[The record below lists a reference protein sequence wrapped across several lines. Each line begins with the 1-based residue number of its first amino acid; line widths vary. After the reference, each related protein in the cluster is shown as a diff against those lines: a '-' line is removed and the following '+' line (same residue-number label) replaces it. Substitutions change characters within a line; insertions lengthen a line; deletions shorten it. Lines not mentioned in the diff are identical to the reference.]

1 MNKMFS
7 DNAWQDFLLWMREDR
22 KTAKKIASLL
32 ADIERNGNEG
42 LGKPESL
49 KGNLSGYWSRR
60 ISEKDRLIYRFDET
74 TKFGFLVSIKPT
86 PFQIEY
92 WVVCFTFGP
101 SFAPS
106 PSFPSSARRGFL
118 ILSFLFF

>member
-22 KTAKKIASLL
+22 KAAKKIASLL

-74 TKFGFLVSIKPT
+74 TIYIAACKGHYGDK
-86 PFQIEY
+86 
-92 WVVCFTFGP
+92 
-101 SFAPS
+101 
-106 PSFPSSARRGFL
+106 
-118 ILSFLFF
+118 

>member
-7 DNAWQDFLLWMREDR
+7 DNAWQDFLLWMREDC

-74 TKFGFLVSIKPT
+74 TIYIAACKGHYGDK
-86 PFQIEY
+86 
-92 WVVCFTFGP
+92 
-101 SFAPS
+101 
-106 PSFPSSARRGFL
+106 
-118 ILSFLFF
+118 

>member
-74 TKFGFLVSIKPT
+74 TIYIAAFKGHYGDK
-86 PFQIEY
+86 
-92 WVVCFTFGP
+92 
-101 SFAPS
+101 
-106 PSFPSSARRGFL
+106 
-118 ILSFLFF
+118 

>member
-7 DNAWQDFLLWMREDR
+7 DNARQDFLLWMREDR
-22 KTAKKIASLL
+22 KTAKKIAALL

-74 TKFGFLVSIKPT
+74 TIYIAACKGHYGDK
-86 PFQIEY
+86 
-92 WVVCFTFGP
+92 
-101 SFAPS
+101 
-106 PSFPSSARRGFL
+106 
-118 ILSFLFF
+118 

>member
-74 TKFGFLVSIKPT
+74 TIYIAACKGLYGDK
-86 PFQIEY
+86 
-92 WVVCFTFGP
+92 
-101 SFAPS
+101 
-106 PSFPSSARRGFL
+106 
-118 ILSFLFF
+118 

>member
-32 ADIERNGNEG
+32 ADIERNGNQG

-74 TKFGFLVSIKPT
+74 TIYIAACKGHYGDK
-86 PFQIEY
+86 
-92 WVVCFTFGP
+92 
-101 SFAPS
+101 
-106 PSFPSSARRGFL
+106 
-118 ILSFLFF
+118 

>member
-49 KGNLSGYWSRR
+49 KGNLSGYCSRR
-60 ISEKDRLIYRFDET
+60 ISEKDCLIYRFDET
-74 TKFGFLVSIKPT
+74 TIYIAACKGRYGDK
-86 PFQIEY
+86 
-92 WVVCFTFGP
+92 
-101 SFAPS
+101 
-106 PSFPSSARRGFL
+106 
-118 ILSFLFF
+118 

>member
-1 MNKMFS
+1 MFS

-74 TKFGFLVSIKPT
+74 TIYIAACKGHYGDK
-86 PFQIEY
+86 
-92 WVVCFTFGP
+92 
-101 SFAPS
+101 
-106 PSFPSSARRGFL
+106 
-118 ILSFLFF
+118 

>member
-7 DNAWQDFLLWMREDR
+7 DNAWQDFLIWMREDR

-60 ISEKDRLIYRFDET
+60 ITEKDRLIYRFDET
-74 TKFGFLVSIKPT
+74 TIYIAACKGHYGDK
-86 PFQIEY
+86 
-92 WVVCFTFGP
+92 
-101 SFAPS
+101 
-106 PSFPSSARRGFL
+106 
-118 ILSFLFF
+118 

>member
-74 TKFGFLVSIKPT
+74 TIYRAACKGHYGDK
-86 PFQIEY
+86 
-92 WVVCFTFGP
+92 
-101 SFAPS
+101 
-106 PSFPSSARRGFL
+106 
-118 ILSFLFF
+118 

>member
-22 KTAKKIASLL
+22 KTAKKVASLL

-74 TKFGFLVSIKPT
+74 TIYIAACKGHYGDK
-86 PFQIEY
+86 
-92 WVVCFTFGP
+92 
-101 SFAPS
+101 
-106 PSFPSSARRGFL
+106 
-118 ILSFLFF
+118 

>member
-7 DNAWQDFLLWMREDR
+7 DNAWQDFLIWMREDR

-60 ISEKDRLIYRFDET
+60 ITEKDRLIYRFDET
-74 TKFGFLVSIKPT
+74 AIYIAACKGHYGDK
-86 PFQIEY
+86 
-92 WVVCFTFGP
+92 
-101 SFAPS
+101 
-106 PSFPSSARRGFL
+106 
-118 ILSFLFF
+118 

>member
-7 DNAWQDFLLWMREDR
+7 NNAWQDFLIWMREDR

-60 ISEKDRLIYRFDET
+60 ITEKDRLIYRFDET
-74 TKFGFLVSIKPT
+74 TIYIAACKGHYGDK
-86 PFQIEY
+86 
-92 WVVCFTFGP
+92 
-101 SFAPS
+101 
-106 PSFPSSARRGFL
+106 
-118 ILSFLFF
+118 

>member
-22 KTAKKIASLL
+22 KTAKKIAFLL

-60 ISEKDRLIYRFDET
+60 ISEKDRLIYRFDENT
-74 TKFGFLVSIKPT
+74 IYLAACKGHYGDK
-86 PFQIEY
+86 
-92 WVVCFTFGP
+92 
-101 SFAPS
+101 
-106 PSFPSSARRGFL
+106 
-118 ILSFLFF
+118 

>member
-7 DNAWQDFLLWMREDR
+7 DNAWQDFLIWMREDR

-60 ISEKDRLIYRFDET
+60 ITEKDRLI
-74 TKFGFLVSIKPT
+74 
-86 PFQIEY
+86 
-92 WVVCFTFGP
+92 
-101 SFAPS
+101 
-106 PSFPSSARRGFL
+106 
-118 ILSFLFF
+118 

>member
-74 TKFGFLVSIKPT
+74 TIYIAACKGHYGAK
-86 PFQIEY
+86 
-92 WVVCFTFGP
+92 
-101 SFAPS
+101 
-106 PSFPSSARRGFL
+106 
-118 ILSFLFF
+118 

>member
-32 ADIERNGNEG
+32 ADFERNGNEG

-74 TKFGFLVSIKPT
+74 TIYIAACKGHYGDK
-86 PFQIEY
+86 
-92 WVVCFTFGP
+92 
-101 SFAPS
+101 
-106 PSFPSSARRGFL
+106 
-118 ILSFLFF
+118 

>member
-60 ISEKDRLIYRFDET
+60 ISEKDRLVYRFDET
-74 TKFGFLVSIKPT
+74 TIYIAACKGHYGDK
-86 PFQIEY
+86 
-92 WVVCFTFGP
+92 
-101 SFAPS
+101 
-106 PSFPSSARRGFL
+106 
-118 ILSFLFF
+118 

>member
-60 ISEKDRLIYRFDET
+60 ISEKDRLRYRFDET
-74 TKFGFLVSIKPT
+74 TIYIAACKGHYGDK
-86 PFQIEY
+86 
-92 WVVCFTFGP
+92 
-101 SFAPS
+101 
-106 PSFPSSARRGFL
+106 
-118 ILSFLFF
+118 

>member
-7 DNAWQDFLLWMREDR
+7 DNAWQDFLLWMREER

-74 TKFGFLVSIKPT
+74 TIYIAACKGHYGDK
-86 PFQIEY
+86 
-92 WVVCFTFGP
+92 
-101 SFAPS
+101 
-106 PSFPSSARRGFL
+106 
-118 ILSFLFF
+118 

>member
-74 TKFGFLVSIKPT
+74 TIYIAACKGDYGDK
-86 PFQIEY
+86 
-92 WVVCFTFGP
+92 
-101 SFAPS
+101 
-106 PSFPSSARRGFL
+106 
-118 ILSFLFF
+118 

>member
-1 MNKMFS
+1 MKKMFS

-74 TKFGFLVSIKPT
+74 TIYIAACKGHYGDK
-86 PFQIEY
+86 
-92 WVVCFTFGP
+92 
-101 SFAPS
+101 
-106 PSFPSSARRGFL
+106 
-118 ILSFLFF
+118 

>member
-60 ISEKDRLIYRFDET
+60 ISEKDRLICRFEEATIYLAACKGHYGD
-74 TKFGFLVSIKPT
+74 K
-86 PFQIEY
+86 
-92 WVVCFTFGP
+92 
-101 SFAPS
+101 
-106 PSFPSSARRGFL
+106 
-118 ILSFLFF
+118 